1 MNSLFGRDPVALKEL
16 RGVSRRWQTYVG
28 RCLYVGI
35 TAVLLYQ
42 YWKDNWVAAEGE
54 EPTTSVSQYAV
65 LGRAIFDRCEWVS
78 LALTV
83 LAAVIA
89 GSEMIARET
98 RAGTLG
104 LLLLTPLTP
113 HRVVLGKWKGA
124 MMIAVSLYLCSIPVL
139 AIAVYLGG
147 VGPADLARSAA
158 FTLGLASTAAA
169 LGLYSSAR
177 LKSAGAAVAA
187 TLPMVLGMLLAFLVV
202 DVLGKAVAET
212 AFGRGPILVHQGGLA
227 TTLVALLTTIL
238 ALNAAVRQVRVRTG
252 SIDGEADHARELR
265 TLALD
270 ELREKRGSR
279 PQRLLLRWRSVWEG
293 NPLLWKEFTL
303 RPALRIREDWRARS
317 YVFLFFIFMV
327 SWVATAY
334 HGGRGFFPFWGAFFA
349 IVSIVGGCLL
359 FAPEKE
365 GRQWL
370 LLLSTP
376 VTPSEIVRAKLL
388 CGLIF
393 PEALGMI
400 LLYVMAIAVW
410 LGYQQ
415 MEVLAGLI
423 SGATLFLLFCYALS
437 AAASLRVSTARTA
450 FLFTAGVVAFLVTLP
465 PLLSGALRPLAG
477 TRSPIWNDLWNW
489 FEAMDPVMVF
499 DRFELNPRY
508 PARVSAEAIEGL
520 LRFFAIYVPLT
531 LLLPVEMVLRFRK
544 IAINA

>member
-1 MNSLFGRDPVALKEL
+1 LTFLFGRDPVALKEL

-42 YWKDNWVAAEGE
+42 YWKDNWVDAKGEG
-54 EPTTSVSQYAV
+54 PTTSVSQYAV

-78 LALTV
+78 LVLTV

-124 MMIAVSLYLCSIPVL
+124 MMIALALYLCSIPVL

-147 VGPADLARSAA
+147 VGPGDLARSAA
-158 FTLGLASTAAA
+158 FTLGLAAAAAA
-169 LGLYSSAR
+169 LALYSSAH

-187 TLPMVLGMLLAFLVV
+187 TLPLVLGVFLVFWVV
-202 DVLGKAVAET
+202 DVLGN
-212 AFGRGPILVHQGGLA
+212 AFFDMALGAAPAPIHQGGVS
-227 TTLVALLTTIL
+227 TTVVALLATLT
-238 ALNAAVRQVRVRTG
+238 ALNAAVRQVRIRAG
-252 SIDGEADHARELR
+252 SIDGQAEHERELR

-279 PQRLLLRWRSVWEG
+279 PQRILLRWRSVWDV

-317 YVFLFFIFMV
+317 YVFLYSLFLA
-327 SWVATAY
+327 SWVATGFR
-334 HGGRGFFPFWGAFFA
+334 GGQGFFPLWGAFFA
-349 IVSIVGGCLL
+349 IISIVGGCLL

-400 LLYVMAIAVW
+400 LLYAMAIAVW
-410 LGYQQ
+410 LGFQQ
-415 MEVLAGLI
+415 MEILTGLTAG
-423 SGATLFLLFCYALS
+423 STLFLLFCYALA
-437 AAASLRVSTARTA
+437 AAASLRVRTARTA
-450 FLFTAGVVAFLVTLP
+450 FLFTAGVVAFLVTVP
-465 PLLSGALRPLAG
+465 PLVSGALRPLG
-477 TRSPIWNDLWNW
+477 GLRSPVWTGLWNW
-489 FEAMDPVMVF
+489 FEALDPVMVF
-499 DRFELNPRY
+499 DRFELNPRF
-508 PARVSAEAIEGL
+508 PTAVSAEAIEGL
-520 LRFFAIYVPLT
+520 FRFYAIYVPLT
-531 LLLPVEMVLRFRK
+531 LLLPVEMVLRFRN